1 MTAVQP
7 PRHRAPAGAQGFGR
21 EPHPSGPITVP
32 PSRFVRMRSTAPSQ
46 AAASTPAPTAASPA
60 DESLTMPI
68 PRAALDAARAVRG
81 PVPMAP
87 TSPAPMAPAPMAGP
101 VAPAPMAPPVAPRNG
116 LGIAGLV
123 LGLCGLVIGL
133 IPFFGVGAIL
143 LGVVGL
149 VLGLVGVSR
158 ARRRVATNT
167 RTAVSGVIACVLAI
181 ALGITGL
188 VIVANAFTQLGE
200 DLSAIGAT
208 TPVAGSAPSAGSSA
222 PASAAVAFGQTFTYA
237 DGLAV
242 TVDAPTTY
250 DPSSYAAGNT
260 NPYAHSVTVRVTNNT
275 GAAFD
280 PTLLRVMMA
289 TGGAP
294 ASQIFDGESGM
305 PPQNQLQPGRSL
317 TYEVAF
323 STTANSGEAQVD
335 VVPSFS
341 HDHAVFTGT
350 L

>member
-21 EPHPSGPITVP
+21 EPHPSGPITVSP
-32 PSRFVRMRSTAPSQ
+32 RFVRMRSSAPSQ
-46 AAASTPAPTAASPA
+46 TPAPTAASPA
-60 DESLTMPI
+60 DEALTMPI
-68 PRAALDAARAVRG
+68 PRAALDAARAGRG

-87 TSPAPMAPAPMAGP
+87 VSPAPMAPAPT
-101 VAPAPMAPPVAPRNG
+101 APPVAPRNG

-123 LGLCGLVIGL
+123 LGLCGLVVGL
-133 IPFFGVGAIL
+133 IPLFGIGAIL
-143 LGVVGL
+143 LGLVGL

-158 ARRRVATNT
+158 ARRRAATNT
-167 RTAVSGVIACVLAI
+167 KTAVTGVVACVLAI
-181 ALGITGL
+181 ALGITGM
-188 VIVANAFTQLGE
+188 VIVANAVTQLGE

-208 TPVAGSAPSAGSSA
+208 TPAAGPAPTADSGS
-222 PASAAVAFGQTFTYA
+222 AVAFGQAFTYA

-260 NPYAHSVTVRVTNNT
+260 NPYAYGVTVRVTNNT

-280 PTLLRVMMA
+280 PTLLQVMMT

-294 ASQIFDGESGM
+294 ASPIFDGESGL
-305 PPQNQLQPGRSL
+305 PPQSRLQPGRSL

-323 STTANSGEAQVD
+323 STTADSGEAQVD

>member
-21 EPHPSGPITVP
+21 EPHPSAPITVSP
-32 PSRFVRMRSTAPSQ
+32 RVVRMRTSAPSQ

-60 DESLTMPI
+60 DESLTLPI
-68 PRAALDAARAVRG
+68 PRAALDAARTGRG

-101 VAPAPMAPPVAPRNG
+101 VAPAPVAPPVAPRNG

-123 LGLCGLVIGL
+123 LGLCGLVVGL
-133 IPFFGVGAIL
+133 IPLFGIGAIL
-143 LGVVGL
+143 LGLVGL

-167 RTAVSGVIACVLAI
+167 KTAVTGVIACVLAI
-181 ALGITGL
+181 VLGITGL
-188 VIVANAFTQLGE
+188 VIVANAVTQLGE
-200 DLSAIGAT
+200 DLSSVGAT
-208 TPVAGSAPSAGSSA
+208 APAAGGPSSAA
-222 PASAAVAFGQTFTYA
+222 PASSAVAFGQTFTYA

-242 TVDAPTTY
+242 TVDAPRTY
-250 DPSSYAAGNT
+250 RASSTAAGDI
-260 NPYAHSVTVRVTNNT
+260 NPHSFEVTVRITNNT

-280 PTLLRVMMA
+280 PTLLQVMMT
-289 TGGAP
+289 TGGAQASSIVDP
-294 ASQIFDGESGM
+294 ANEIGGFA
-305 PPQNQLQPGRSL
+305 PQSQLQPGRSM
-317 TYEVAF
+317 TYETAF
-323 STTANSGEAQVD
+323 STTADSGEAQVD

>member
-7 PRHRAPAGAQGFGR
+7 PRHRAPAGAQGFGH
-21 EPHPSGPITVP
+21 EPHPSGPVVITP
-32 PSRFVRMRSTAPSQ
+32 RVRRRGLVAEPAP
-46 AAASTPAPTAASPA
+46 TPAPGEP
-60 DESLTMPI
+60 LTTPI
-68 PRAALDAARAVRG
+68 PRATLDAARAGRG
-81 PVPMAP
+81 PVPSATGTPAP
-87 TSPAPMAPAPMAGP
+87 AMGPMMPAPMAPAPMAP
-101 VAPAPMAPPVAPRNG
+101 LPPRNG

-123 LGLCGLVIGL
+123 LGLCGLVVGL
-133 IPFFGVGAIL
+133 IPLFGIGAIL

-149 VLGLVGVSR
+149 VLGLVGVQR

-167 RTAVSGVIACVLAI
+167 KTAVTGVVACVLAI

-188 VIVANAFTQLGE
+188 VIVANAVNQLGE
-200 DLSAIGAT
+200 DLSAIGAGT
-208 TPVAGSAPSAGSSA
+208 APSPTAA
-222 PASAAVAFGQTFTYA
+222 PATSAVAFGQTFTYA

-242 TVDAPTTY
+242 TVDAPTSY
-250 DPSSYAAGNT
+250 DPASYAAGNT
-260 NPYAHSVTVRVTNNT
+260 DPYAYAVTVRVTNNT

-280 PTLLRVMMA
+280 PTLMRVMMT

-294 ASQIFDGESGM
+294 ASQIFDGESGL
-305 PPQNQLQPGRSL
+305 PPQSQLQPGRSL

-323 STTANSGEAQVD
+323 STTADNGEAQVD
-335 VVPSFS
+335 VVPSFT

>member
-21 EPHPSGPITVP
+21 EPHPSGPITVSP
-32 PSRFVRMRSTAPSQ
+32 RFVRMRSSAPSQ
-46 AAASTPAPTAASPA
+46 AAVSTPASTASSPA

-68 PRAALDAARAVRG
+68 PRAALDAARAGRG
-81 PVPMAP
+81 PVTMAP
-87 TSPAPMAPAPMAGP
+87 VSPAPTAPAPTAGP
-101 VAPAPMAPPVAPRNG
+101 ATPAPMTPPAAPRNG

-123 LGLCGLVIGL
+123 LGLCGLVVGL
-133 IPFFGVGAIL
+133 IPLFGIGAIL
-143 LGVVGL
+143 LGLVGL
-149 VLGLVGVSR
+149 VLGLVGVGR
-158 ARRRVATNT
+158 ARRRIATNMK
-167 RTAVSGVIACVLAI
+167 TAVTGVIACVLAV
-181 ALGITGL
+181 ALGITGV
-188 VIVANAFTQLGE
+188 VIVANAVTQLGE
-200 DLSAIGAT
+200 DLSAVGTT
-208 TPVAGSAPSAGSSA
+208 TPAAGFAPSAAA
-222 PASAAVAFGQTFTYA
+222 PATSAVSFGQTFSYA

-260 NPYAHSVTVRVTNNT
+260 NPYAYSVTVRVTNNT

-280 PTLLRVMMA
+280 PTLLQVMMT

-294 ASQIFDGESGM
+294 ASQIFDGESGL
-305 PPQNQLQPGRSL
+305 PPQSQLQPGRSL

-323 STTANSGEAQVD
+323 STTADSGEAQVD

>member
-21 EPHPSGPITVP
+21 EPHPSGPITVTP
-32 PSRFVRMRSTAPSQ
+32 RRARLVASTA
-46 AAASTPAPTAASPA
+46 APVQPPA
-60 DESLTMPI
+60 DEPLTMPI
-68 PRAALDAARAVRG
+68 PRAALDAARRG
-81 PVPMAP
+81 RG
-87 TSPAPMAPAPMAGP
+87 PAPMAPVSPAPMAGP

-123 LGLCGLVIGL
+123 LGLCGLVVGL
-133 IPFFGVGAIL
+133 IPLFGIGAIL
-143 LGVVGL
+143 LGLVGL
-149 VLGLVGVSR
+149 VLGLVGVTR

-167 RTAVSGVIACVLAI
+167 RTAVTGVIACVLAI
-181 ALGITGL
+181 ALGITGM

-200 DLSAIGAT
+200 DLSAVGAT
-208 TPVAGSAPSAGSSA
+208 TPSAGSSPAAGSA
-222 PASAAVAFGQTFTYA
+222 PATSAVGFGQTFTYA

-242 TVDAPTTY
+242 TVDQPTTY
-250 DPSSYAAGNT
+250 RSSSTAAGDV
-260 NPYAHSVTVRVTNNT
+260 NPHAYSVTVRITNNT

-280 PTLLRVMMA
+280 PVLLQVAMS
-289 TGGAP
+289 TGGDQ
-294 ASQIFDGESGM
+294 ASQIYDSANDMGDR
-305 PPQNQLQPGRSL
+305 PQNQLQPGRSL
-317 TYEVAF
+317 TYELAF
-323 STTANSGEAQVD
+323 STTAASGEAQVD